1 MFGEVT
7 AAMSSLTWDSASW
20 IYSVIIGVVLARYL
34 TFVASL
40 LQEPK
45 AIKFYYPYLAFALT
59 SILHLYHSWYI
70 GKEFYTIIEG
80 HALSFALRTFMDAIA
95 CISALII
102 IPKDKLL
109 EDFFDMKPW
118 FMKVKRV
125 FFFTWVLYC
134 LAMIMQ
140 FVLFYFKADTVLWQ
154 QFYGVMIICIVIIL
168 IPLYVGSAFSKND
181 YYLSF
186 HGTLMLV
193 IILYNLSQL
202 TGSSELFDY

>member
-1 MFGEVT
+1 
-7 AAMSSLTWDSASW
+7 MSYFLTWENAAW
-20 IYSVIIGVVLARYL
+20 IYSVIVGLALARY
-34 TFVASL
+34 FMFIASL

-45 AIKFYYPYLAFALT
+45 AIKFYYPYLAFILT
-59 SILHLYHSWYI
+59 NILHLYHAWYI
-70 GKEFYTIIEG
+70 GKGFYTLIEG

-109 EDFFDMKPW
+109 EDFFDMKSW

-125 FFFTWVLYC
+125 FFFTWVLYF
-134 LAMIMQ
+134 LAMTMQ
-140 FVLFYFKADTVLWQ
+140 IVLFYFKADVVSWQ
-154 QFYGVMIICIVIIL
+154 QLYGVMIICIVIIL

-193 IILYNLSQL
+193 MTLYNLSKL
-202 TGSSELFDY
+202 SGSSEHFDY